1 MTQGPK
7 RSLVRMPVRQVAAL
21 CWRRSPR
28 LEVLLVTSLRTRRW
42 ILPKGWP
49 ELGLTL
55 GESAAHE
62 ALEEAGVE
70 GIVSKTPVGRYHY
83 GKEKRD
89 GTVLPC
95 EVVIFALEVKMQR
108 RNWHEKSQRE
118 RLWLT
123 PEQAASR
130 VSEPGIRAILTH
142 FAKRQ
147 AAA

>member
-1 MTQGPK
+1 MTGAK

-28 LEVLLVTSLRTRRW
+28 LEVLLVTSLRTHRW

-55 GESAAHE
+55 AESAAHE

-83 GKEKRD
+83 AKEKRD

-118 RLWLT
+118 RAWLT
-123 PEQAASR
+123 PEQAAAR
-130 VSEPGIRAILTH
+130 VSEPGVRAILTH

-147 AAA
+147 AA